1 MIKILDVC
9 SGIGGF
15 SLGLEATG
23 GFDTVAF
30 CEYDEFC
37 GKVLNKHWPDVPI
50 YKDLKE
56 IGNEPTRLI
65 QEFDLICG
73 GIPCQPFSLAGK
85 QKGKEDDRHL
95 WPYMYEIIK
104 HKKPTWVIVENVGGF
119 VNVALDDVCLDLET
133 EGYATQSFIIPA
145 CGVEAP
151 HRRERVWILGKIT
164 KDDSNSDSIGSHRE
178 TINEHGSGESNDR
191 QERESGSVREVLA
204 NGGDT
209 EIGATRDVEYTDS
222 FRIQQ
227 HKPTAE
233 EASGRG
239 SETSIATTSA
249 DVVNSKCNEHIEEIR
264 GGNGEERE
272 DEKRQGEEDSTSRIS
287 SGASGLRVSDKGHE
301 TSGHVADSEF
311 KGLQGGK
318 RNSQGEGRKVL
329 SPEQHNRDE
338 VWSETGRTSGVS
350 GESKDVADTKGKQR
364 QRELRDVKQK
374 NGEKKKRGKS
384 DRRGSQP
391 SNRSTDVAN
400 SNDNGHEGGL
410 SETRN
415 QDVTGQ
421 DSQSIGATDTKDSVG
436 QGHDGGDS
444 QQPGADGVVSRS
456 SDDRETV
463 SSGAT
468 GVRGLS
474 KESNDNEGTSREDG
488 LKEDNNRALVQ
499 EGQSRVQSSIGRGL
513 GSNQASSKGTQVRQ
527 GTDNNQVDRVGE
539 SKDVA
544 DSSSE
549 GLQGHR
555 GEHGLRETGEE
566 EQTLRGSEEQD
577 VPNTES
583 VRGSSDNNNGRSTQS
598 NREGGVQSESGGE
611 RSSKGTGEDVPHSGG
626 ERGRSGQADRQDAKD
641 ARELTGDTQHREG
654 NTQPG
659 LGGMDDGVS
668 ARLDGHQGFIT
679 EPDIPRVA
687 EKIPDR
693 VNRLKALGNSIVPQ
707 IIYHIGMAILEE
719 ERKNELDR

>member
-37 GKVLNKHWPDVPI
+37 RKVLNKHWPDVPI

-151 HRRERVWILGKIT
+151 HKRDRIWILGKNVGDTTVNGRT
-164 KDDSNSDSIGSHRE
+164 KDKPSEEEGRVVGQSEEGRVLESEGTSDRGASDVDDSKR
-178 TINEHGSGESNDR
+178 
-191 QERESGSVREVLA
+191 
-204 NGGDT
+204 
-209 EIGATRDVEYTDS
+209 
-222 FRIQQ
+222 
-227 HKPTAE
+227 
-233 EASGRG
+233 
-239 SETSIATTSA
+239 
-249 DVVNSKCNEHIEEIR
+249 NEHIEEIR
-264 GGNGEERE
+264 GGDGEERE

-287 SGASGLRVSDKGHE
+287 SGASGLRVSDQGHE
-301 TSGHVADSEF
+301 TSGH
-311 KGLQGGK
+311 
-318 RNSQGEGRKVL
+318 
-329 SPEQHNRDE
+329 
-338 VWSETGRTSGVS
+338 
-350 GESKDVADTKGKQR
+350 
-364 QRELRDVKQK
+364 
-374 NGEKKKRGKS
+374 
-384 DRRGSQP
+384 
-391 SNRSTDVAN
+391 VAN

-410 SETRN
+410 SETRD

-421 DSQSIGATDTKDSVG
+421 DSQSIRATDTKDSVG

-444 QQPGADGVVSRS
+444 QQPGADGVVPGS
-456 SDDRETV
+456 SDDRETE

-474 KESNDNEGTSREDG
+474 EESNNNKGTSREDEHQ
-488 LKEDNNRALVQ
+488 EDNDRALVQ
-499 EGQSRVQSSIGRGL
+499 EGQSGVQSSIDRGL
-513 GSNQASSKGTQVRQ
+513 GGNQASSKGTQVRQ
-527 GTDNNQVDRVGE
+527 GTDNDGVNRVEE

-544 DSSSE
+544 DTNSGHDNGEKEEVRTRGQASDDGSTGGGTE
-549 GLQGHR
+549 DVADTEFKGLQGGKR
-555 GEHGLRETGEE
+555 NSQGEGRKVLSSERHNRDEVRSETRRVSGVSGETE
-566 EQTLRGSEEQD
+566 D
-577 VPNTES
+577 VSNTES
-583 VRGSSDNNNGRSTQS
+583 IGSGSDNNSRSSTQQD
-598 NREGGVQSESGGE
+598 REDRVQSESRRE
-611 RSSKGTGEDVPHSGG
+611 RSSEGTGEDVSNAGG
-626 ERGRSGQADRQDAKD
+626 ERGRSWQTDRQDAED
-641 ARELTGDTQHREG
+641 VGELTRSQEHREG
-654 NTQPG
+654 NAESR
-659 LGGMDDGVS
+659 LGGMVDGLS
-668 ARLDGHQGFIT
+668 SRLDGHYGFEV

-687 EKIPDR
+687 ENIPDR
-693 VNRLKALGNSIVPQ
+693 VNRLKSLGNSIVPQ

-719 ERKNELDR
+719 ERKNEENK